1 MFLQFRFANLARLW
15 IGVLVALLPT
25 TVYMRAAEPA
35 VSTTETAPTVWTF
48 GDVTRVDGRETE
60 VLGAPRV
67 VDGAA
72 VFDGVNDGIFLPANP
87 VAGRKAFTVE
97 MLFSPASGG
106 PAEQRVVHVQD
117 DAGSRILMEIRL
129 TPAAQWSLD
138 TFLLS
143 GTHSLALLDRTK
155 EHSADA
161 WHWVVLRYDGKT
173 MTSFVDGVQQLQG
186 EVEFAPMVA
195 GKTSVGVRQNK
206 VYWFKGAIREV
217 RFTPAALPAEKLQHV
232 KQG

>member
-1 MFLQFRFANLARLW
+1 MFLQPRIMKPA
-15 IGVLVALLPT
+15 GVWLGVCAALLT
-25 TVYMRAAEPA
+25 TNYALRAAEPA
-35 VSTTETAPTVWTF
+35 AMAAAVAPTAWKIADLKHV
-48 GDVTRVDGRETE
+48 GGQETE
-60 VLGAPRV
+60 VLGAPKV

-72 VFDGVNDGIFLPANP
+72 VFDGAADGIFVPVNP
-87 VAGRKAFTVE
+87 VEGRAAFTIE
-97 MLFSPASGG
+97 MLFKPTAGG
-106 PAEQRVVHVQD
+106 PPEQRVVHVQD
-117 DAGSRILMEIRL
+117 GPGSRILMEIRL
-129 TPAAQWSLD
+129 TPAGKWSLD

-173 MTSFVDGVQQLQG
+173 MTSFIDGVQELQG
-186 EVEFAPMVA
+186 AVEFAPMAA

-217 RFTPAALPAEKLQHV
+217 RFTPAALPAEQLQKLP
-232 KQG
+232 